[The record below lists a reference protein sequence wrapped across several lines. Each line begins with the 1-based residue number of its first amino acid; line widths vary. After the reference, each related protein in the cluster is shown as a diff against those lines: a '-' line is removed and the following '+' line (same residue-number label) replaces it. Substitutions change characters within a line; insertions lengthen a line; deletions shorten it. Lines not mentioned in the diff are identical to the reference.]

1 MLNLGSK
8 ALLRLEWKITAAMI
22 ALVGSTSLLAC
33 NGSAEADV
41 SVMTRVHGVWE
52 DRVERLR
59 DSALVR
65 VSYEDGQECVDVT
78 VSTLTRQVESTGD
91 ATGNGGK
98 FCGVRRSEDSVWHG
112 LSGGNVYVPPSY
124 RYRGGQDSL
133 THGDLIYGVGP
144 PGLDAV
150 IVTKN
155 DVDLVVHTDERAGT
169 AVFVV
174 WWRGSGNPGSVI
186 PKVSVRPADRGP

>member
-1 MLNLGSK
+1 MLNLGHK
-8 ALLRLEWKITAAMI
+8 ALLRLERHIAAAMI
-22 ALVGSTSLLAC
+22 VLVGSTSLLAC
-33 NGSAEADV
+33 NGAEADV
-41 SVMTRVHGVWE
+41 SVMTRIHGVWE
-52 DRVERLR
+52 NQVERLS

-65 VSYEDGQECVDVT
+65 VSYEDGQECVEVT
-78 VSTLTRQVESTGD
+78 VSMLARQVESTGD

-124 RYRGGQDSL
+124 RNRGVQDAMA
-133 THGDLIYGVGP
+133 HGDLIYGVGP
-144 PGLDAV
+144 PGLGAV

-155 DVDLVVHTDERAGT
+155 DVDLVVHTDERAGM

-174 WWRGSGNPGSVI
+174 WWRGSGNPGGAI
-186 PKVSVRPADRGP
+186 PKVSVRPAP